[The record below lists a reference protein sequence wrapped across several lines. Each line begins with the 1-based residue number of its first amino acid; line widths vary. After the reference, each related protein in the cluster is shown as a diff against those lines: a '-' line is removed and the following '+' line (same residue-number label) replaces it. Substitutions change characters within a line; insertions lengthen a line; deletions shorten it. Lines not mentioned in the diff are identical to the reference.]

1 MQFSLTFVF
10 CGIIMPLALV
20 ITGIRFGIG
29 LKFFYLLHPIR
40 LIKDILSGKGGYK
53 SLSLALA
60 GTLGVGNIVG
70 VASAIS
76 VGGVGSVFWMVLSA
90 FVAMGIKYVET
101 YLAVKHK
108 RWDGEAYMG
117 GAPLYIEKAV
127 NGKNGHVVALIFAL
141 MCVSNSLITG
151 NLVQINAVS
160 DILPINKLCFGI
172 IVSAL
177 FVAIIINGYN
187 KISSVTA
194 ILIPILSFS
203 YIFLTLYIILG
214 NVAEI
219 PRITALIISEAFN
232 IKSAISGV
240 GAYSILTAM
249 RYGIS
254 RGVLSNEAGC
264 GTSPIAH
271 ASSENTPHIQGCL
284 GIFEVAIDTV
294 ILCPLTAFVLILSGF
309 VTEKSPMYAVFCAF
323 SHFLGEFGGY
333 FVSASCLLFAFATLL
348 SQYYYGKKSLDYISK
363 SRIIHTPYVLLFVL
377 TCIIAPIIPNSTM
390 WIISDINV
398 ALLTVINLLFLNLLF
413 KKRGLLQ

>member
-1 MQFSLTFVF
+1 MQFSLIFVF

-76 VGGVGSVFWMVLSA
+76 VGGIGSVFWMVVSA
-90 FVAMGIKYVET
+90 LIAMSIKYVET
-101 YLAVKHK
+101 YLALKHK
-108 RWDGEAYMG
+108 RWDGSTYTG
-117 GAPLYIEKAV
+117 GAPLYIETAIK
-127 NGKNGHVVALIFAL
+127 GKIGHVVAVIFAF
-141 MCVSNSLITG
+141 MCVTNSLLTG

-160 DILPINKLCFGI
+160 DILPISKLCFGV
-172 IVSAL
+172 IVAAL
-177 FVAIIINGYN
+177 FVAVAINGHN
-187 KISSVTA
+187 KISSFTSV
-194 ILIPILSFS
+194 IIPILSFS
-203 YIFLTLYIILG
+203 YIFITLYIILV
-214 NVAEI
+214 NVSEI

-232 IKSAISGV
+232 IKGAISGV

-294 ILCPLTAFVLILSGF
+294 ILCPLTAFVIILSGF

-323 SHFLGEFGGY
+323 SHFLGKFGGY

-363 SRIIHTPYVLLFVL
+363 SRIIHTPYGILFVL
-377 TCIIAPIIPNSTM
+377 MCIIAPLIPNNAM
-390 WIISDINV
+390 WIISDINI
-398 ALLTVINLLFLNLLF
+398 ALLTITNLVFLNILF
-413 KKRGLLQ
+413 KKEGYH

>member
-1 MQFSLTFVF
+1 MQFSLIFVF

-76 VGGVGSVFWMVLSA
+76 VGGIGSVFWMVVSA
-90 FVAMGIKYVET
+90 LIAMSIKYVET
-101 YLAVKHK
+101 YLAMKHK
-108 RWDGEAYMG
+108 RCDGSTYTG
-117 GAPLYIEKAV
+117 GAPLYIETAIK
-127 NGKNGHVVALIFAL
+127 GKIGHVVAIIFAF
-141 MCVSNSLITG
+141 MCVTNSLLTG

-160 DILPINKLCFGI
+160 DILPISKLCFGV
-172 IVSAL
+172 IVAAL
-177 FVAIIINGYN
+177 FVAVAINGHN
-187 KISSVTA
+187 KISSVTS
-194 ILIPILSFS
+194 IIIPILSFS
-203 YIFLTLYIILG
+203 YIFITLYIILG

-219 PRITALIISEAFN
+219 PKIIGLIIKEAFN
-232 IKSAISGV
+232 IKGAISGI
-240 GAYSILTAM
+240 GAFSILTSM

-254 RGVLSNEAGC
+254 RGILSNEAGC

-294 ILCPLTAFVLILSGF
+294 ILCPLTAFVIILSGF

-323 SHFLGEFGGY
+323 SHFLGDFGGC
-333 FVSASCLLFAFATLL
+333 FISVSCLLFAFATLL

-363 SRIIHTPYVLLFVL
+363 SRIIHTPYGILFVL
-377 TCIIAPIIPNSTM
+377 MCIIAPLIPNNAM
-390 WIISDINV
+390 WIISDINI
-398 ALLTVINLLFLNLLF
+398 ALLTITNLVFLNILF
-413 KKRGLLQ
+413 KKEGYH